1 MYFSFKIKVPK
12 IIENIL
18 IFLLVKYRKRKY
30 GYGFMRIKLSKSENV
45 EAKYRYAI
53 IDPEDY
59 EKIAIDDW
67 QLYNNHNY
75 KYYAVRL
82 EDCKVVFMHRQI
94 MGPFDCAQGKSGK
107 VVDHRNRE
115 GLDNRK
121 SNLRLATRSQN
132 NCNRKQKKGTSK
144 YRGVCYNKRTKKWR
158 AYISFNGIYKSLGYF
173 ENEEEAGRAYD
184 EAAKELHG
192 EFASL
197 NFSEENT
204 EMKKILISNIYPPS
218 PKATDGQ
225 ES

>member
-1 MYFSFKIKVPK
+1 MSKIHFYIPIPTFIES
-12 IIENIL
+12 IIVY
-18 IFLLVKYRKRKY
+18 FLLRYRKKKY
-30 GYGFMRIKLSKSENV
+30 GYPFRKIKLAKSENAD
-45 EAKYRYAI
+45 AKYRYAI

-59 EKIAIDDW
+59 EKIAVDDW

-94 MGPFDCAQGKSGK
+94 MNNPAGF

-132 NCNRKQKKGTSK
+132 NCNRKQMQGTSK

-158 AYISFNGIYKSLGYF
+158 AAISFNGMYKHLGLF
-173 ENEEEAGRAYD
+173 ETEEEAGRAYD

-192 EFASL
+192 EFATL
-197 NFSEENT
+197 NF
-204 EMKKILISNIYPPS
+204 PQDPR
-218 PKATDGQ
+218 PQ
-225 ES
+225 ESGLTTP